1 MGFSIEVKIPT
12 ACPVDRSRM
21 STVAPEID
29 LKKYADMLSDS
40 FLLIKTGPADA
51 GPG

>member
-1 MGFSIEVKIPT
+1 
-12 ACPVDRSRM
+12 M
-21 STVAPEID
+21 STEAPEIE
-29 LKKYADMLSDS
+29 LKKKYADMLSDS